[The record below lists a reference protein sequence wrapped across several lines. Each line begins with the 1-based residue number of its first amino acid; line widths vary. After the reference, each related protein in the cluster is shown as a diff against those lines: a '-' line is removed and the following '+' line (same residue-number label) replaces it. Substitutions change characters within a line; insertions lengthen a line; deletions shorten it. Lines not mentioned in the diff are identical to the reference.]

1 MDLNKKKKEY
11 IRKQKNKIEDS
22 IIKTGQLLPAFQ
34 MCYQSGDINIFSEF
48 LEENNLQEAF
58 VENALEDLANLSEDN
73 QKMKKCFIKL
83 IESQG
88 LSYLKKVYGQELGIK
103 LENLYKIG
111 KIGLLDFSQIVAI
124 NKETDVQKQGIIIGK
139 ILDLYENDD
148 LEIGIHRTG
157 GWKDSGKIINSEGLI
172 LSGHIASGANSNDYT
187 DIKSKLEQNVSLEKH
202 PGTLILSIAT
212 GGNYK
217 NILGKEYVDISVI
230 AIPKQEFEKKE
241 QEIIINKGE
250 ELILNPKF
258 IKGYVTVNSRTRTL
272 NQYVENPKYISEQK
286 YEETENTHTE
296 TKKWLNRFKNWEQT
310 SEQSRLSQIKA
321 KIMTVFHNL
330 SPKSKKNVEKQSG
343 KEKDER
349 Q

>member
-11 IRKQKNKIEDS
+11 IRKQKNKIDDS

-34 MCYQSGDINIFSEF
+34 MSYQSGDIDIFSEF

-103 LENLYKIG
+103 LENLYKTG
-111 KIGLLDFSQIVAI
+111 KIGFLDFSQMVAI
-124 NKETDVQKQGIIIGK
+124 NKETDVEKQGVIIGK

-172 LSGHIASGANSNDYT
+172 ISGHIASGANSNDYT

-212 GGNYK
+212 GENYK

-241 QEIIINKGE
+241 QEIIINKGK

-310 SEQSRLSQIKA
+310 SEQSKLSQIKA

-343 KEKDER
+343 KEKHER